1 MLFSKQ
7 NPEPV
12 MTDHRKDSSPNRMMP
27 WIVAA
32 VVIALIGL
40 VIYFVGRNQT
50 DDNLVPTATAVDPR
64 SGSLTATGVAAEGVE
79 GQAAPPPVGGVAP
92 GASGAA
98 TFSDGGAGSTPAAQ
112 SDPAESAPTTGAA
125 YGADSPDAGRARN

>member
-1 MLFSKQ
+1 
-7 NPEPV
+7 
-12 MTDHRKDSSPNRMMP
+12 MTDHRKDSSPNRLMP

-64 SGSLTATGVAAEGVE
+64 SGALTATGVAAEGAE

-92 GASGAA
+92 GASGDA
-98 TFSDGGAGSTPAAQ
+98 TFSDGGAGTTPSGTATPPATAAEAQ
-112 SDPAESAPTTGAA
+112 AGDPLPYAP
-125 YGADSPDAGRARN
+125 DSSDAGRARN